1 MPILEIGPVTI
12 HYDTRGSGPALLL
25 CAPGGMRSEARFW
38 RLRPSDP
45 SLPPIWIDPAAE
57 LSGDFTVIEM
67 DQRNAGSSTAPITV
81 ADGWP
86 SYAAD
91 QLALLDH
98 LGVDRFAVM
107 GGCIGCAYALG
118 LGHAA
123 PNRVTAAVLQ
133 NPIGRTSDNQA
144 LFRNMFDEWAT
155 ERKAEPEAAAAF
167 REAMFGGDFVF
178 SVSRDFVRRL
188 PFPILV
194 LPGDDEFHP
203 RTTALELA
211 ELAPRS
217 EVLDPWRNDKK
228 ETAKVVRGF
237 LKDAFAS
244 MPEPH

>member
-1 MPILEIGPVTI
+1 MPTLEIGPVTI
-12 HYDTRGSGPALLL
+12 HYDTHGSGPALLL
-25 CAPGGMRSEARFW
+25 AAPGGMRSEARFW
-38 RLRPSDP
+38 RVRPSAP
-45 SLPPIWIDPAAE
+45 SLAPIWIDPAAE

-67 DQRNAGSSTAPITV
+67 DQRNAGASRAPITA

-118 LGHAA
+118 LGLAA
-123 PNRVTAAVLQ
+123 HGRVTAAVLQ
-133 NPIGRTSDNQA
+133 NPIGRSADNQA
-144 LFRNMFDEWAT
+144 LFRNMFDEWAR
-155 ERKAEPEAAAAF
+155 ERNAEPEAARAF

-194 LPGDDEFHP
+194 LPGDDDFHP
-203 RTTALELA
+203 RETALELA

-217 EVLDPWRNDKK
+217 EVFDPWRDDKQA
-228 ETAKVVRGF
+228 TAEVVRRF
-237 LKDAFAS
+237 LNDAFQERLA
-244 MPEPH
+244 